1 MSVSAECNFVKL
13 PQGACSARLG
23 SRCGLVGRAVGGTE
37 APKRGRLAFSG
48 VSLAFSGVRLASSSR
63 SRLLRKRSE
72 RLTEPP
78 PRERRFGPPKK
89 KSRRWALTN
98 SRNAKLLQGHKL
110 RCLPQWWERPRPNR
124 AVCVYRYSFI
134 YLRSSFSAE

>member
-23 SRCGLVGRAVGGTE
+23 SRCGLVARAVGGTE

-63 SRLLRKRSE
+63 SRLLRKRFE

-110 RCLPQWWERPRPNR
+110 RCLS
-124 AVCVYRYSFI
+124 Y
-134 YLRSSFSAE
+134 YLRPVEDYQCVAMYL